1 MVNAI
6 TSSEILER
14 VGKVVAPLPS
24 QAEYMK
30 ELAGILAMHINRN
43 LLIDQGHKP
52 DELPMVS
59 AIVVAPTGQGK
70 TFLLKK
76 MAECLDLNVIV
87 VDCATLVGESY
98 KGVSL
103 SQRLAGAM
111 EEARDERSFSRSLIF
126 FDEVDKLCRS
136 GFGHASGMTSILQ
149 LFNGGSVVLNKD
161 DRGSKSV
168 DISRFA
174 ILMGGAFAG
183 LEDIVRERVCPKVKI
198 GFSSG
203 EQRNTDNQDWYRS
216 VTVKDLARY
225 GLMMELLGRV
235 GTILTLQPLGM
246 EDYRQLLNAE
256 SGSQR
261 IKYENYFQGLYGV
274 HLQITPEG
282 VEALA
287 KVCMN
292 SSDTGARAAEPLMSQ
307 YMREAIARVESD
319 EYICKVILDA
329 EGERVCVRYENGQ
342 RGAEEKKGEQAENA
356 RIHVVRAKNPKNLID
371 KLCRYYRNACGTTG
385 AEEQWK
391 IFLECAVIYMYRDC
405 RPEDFTLESLEKL
418 AESTHRKSG
427 QSTFERLARRSY
439 YVTRGDLSR
448 LDDVYSE
455 WMSRN
460 LVSGC
465 RSIAKYLYD
474 KHGASRIRFQITE
487 KKKRG

>member
-6 TSSEILER
+6 TSSEILEK

-30 ELAGILAMHINRN
+30 ELAVILAMHINRN

-76 MAECLDLNVIV
+76 MAQCLDLNVII
-87 VDCATLVGESY
+87 VDCATLVGEGY

-103 SQRLAGAM
+103 SQRIAGAM
-111 EEARDERSFSRSLIF
+111 DEARDERSFSRSLIF

-136 GFGHASGMTSILQ
+136 GSAHSSGMTSILQ
-149 LFNGGSVVLNKD
+149 LFNGGSVELNKD
-161 DRGSKSV
+161 DRASKSV
-168 DISRFA
+168 DISRFS

-183 LEDIVRERVCPKVKI
+183 LEDIVQERMCSRVKI

-203 EQRNTDNQDWYRS
+203 EQKNTADQDWYQS
-216 VTVKDLARY
+216 VTAKDLARY

-235 GTILTLQPLGM
+235 GTILTLQPLGV
-246 EDYRQLLNAE
+246 EDYRQLLNAR
-256 SGSQR
+256 SGSLR
-261 IKYENYFQGLYGV
+261 MKYENYFQGLYGV

-287 KVCMN
+287 KVCMK
-292 SSDTGARAAEPLMSQ
+292 SSDTGARAAEPLMSK
-307 YMREAIARVESD
+307 YMREAIAGVESD

-329 EGERVCVRYENGQ
+329 EGERVCVHYEWGQ
-342 RGAEEKKGEQAENA
+342 RVAEEKKEEQSENA

-385 AEEQWK
+385 AEEQWRA
-391 IFLECAVIYMYRDC
+391 FLECAVIYMYRDC
-405 RPEDFTLESLEKL
+405 RPEDFTMESLEKL
-418 AESTHRKSG
+418 AAASHRKDG
-427 QSTFERLARRSY
+427 QSAFERLVRRSFHM
-439 YVTRGDLSR
+439 TRADLSR
-448 LDDVYSE
+448 MENVYSD

-460 LVSGC
+460 LISGC
-465 RSIAKYLYD
+465 RSIAKYLYE
-474 KHGASRIRFQITE
+474 KHGATQIRFQIVE
-487 KKKRG
+487 KKKK